1 MKNYNLNPIIIQD
14 NNTIFTAIL
23 GHACLIFCNIYA
35 IFFATHK
42 INWTGLS
49 IASFFVWYRQI
60 KPHIDSE
67 GKRKIELNDDKIKF
81 MQENFVIEEIN
92 LQEKFEIYKT
102 FENFYHKSQKIHAI
116 FELFY
121 FRIIAIIS
129 STIGLML
136 ILIIKFCYNLFK
148 NGLKDYRFFD
158 SIIILQDDKLI
169 NILPNS
175 NTEYK
180 MVREYFLD
188 KFNIDIKSVKIFR
201 NFTGHVFE
209 KIKIPKDN

>member
-1 MKNYNLNPIIIQD
+1 M
-14 NNTIFTAIL
+14 
-23 GHACLIFCNIYA
+23 
-35 IFFATHK
+35 
-42 INWTGLS
+42 
-49 IASFFVWYRQI
+49 
-60 KPHIDSE
+60 
-67 GKRKIELNDDKIKF
+67 
-81 MQENFVIEEIN
+81 
-92 LQEKFEIYKT
+92 QEKFEIYKT
-102 FENFYHKSQKIHAI
+102 FENFYHKSQKIPDYCKETILVLLTIPVAI
-116 FELFY
+116 LE
-121 FRIIAIIS
+121 IIWVIVW
-129 STIGLML
+129 
-136 ILIIKFCYNLFK
+136 KFIYNLFK

-201 NFTGHVFE
+201 NFFTHRFE